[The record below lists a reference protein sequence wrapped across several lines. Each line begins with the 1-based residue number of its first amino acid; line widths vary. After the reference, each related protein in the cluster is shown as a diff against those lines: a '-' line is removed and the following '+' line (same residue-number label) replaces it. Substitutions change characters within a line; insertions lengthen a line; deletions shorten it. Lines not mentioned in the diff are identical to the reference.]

1 LRVYLA
7 EALINLGQAQAAQ
20 TLLKPLVQQQESDIQ
35 AWQGLQ
41 KANDYLA
48 KHATDAKLAQIAT
61 INALRY
67 RGQVE
72 LWRGRYSDAL
82 VSFTQGLN
90 VAKQVKQNALIATIN
105 SEIANTKIARDF
117 KP

>member
-1 LRVYLA
+1 M
-7 EALINLGQAQAAQ
+7 
-20 TLLKPLVQQQESDIQ
+20 LKPLTQQQESDIQ
-35 AWQGLQ
+35 AWRGLQ

-48 KHATDAKLAQIAT
+48 KHATDAKLAQVAT

-72 LWRGRYSDAL
+72 LWLGRYNDAL
-82 VSFTQGLN
+82 VSLTQGLN
-90 VAKQVKQNALIATIN
+90 VAKQAQQPSLIATIN
-105 SEIANTKIARDF
+105 SEIAEAKIARDF